1 MANVKETATW
11 ENGIYQLETTDPVL
25 GGENGIDNLQ
35 ARQLGNRTQWL
46 KTEIARA
53 VADIGNLGS
62 GKADKSVQIT
72 AGAGLTGGGTLA
84 GNRTLAL
91 GTPGTCSG
99 STSNWAGSD
108 THTHALAAAT
118 LLAPGIVQLVN
129 NLTTADAGKAL
140 TAAQGKAL
148 ADLISGVDGGA
159 FKLRGHLASKNLDD
173 VKGDDNYGVH
183 FSRTNVS
190 SAADLNYPAQLAG
203 VLFVLPT
210 VYQGIQLYVPYIS
223 HVLYIRHSQQDGSFS
238 PWRQIGEVVDNLT
251 SSSITAALSAAQGKA
266 IKERLDAAGVGD
278 KAPVA
283 NASTGVNDLLADM
296 PDTCQ
301 DYTLS
306 GNYTNGPLGV
316 EAKTY
321 TGIINVST
329 RMFAAGV
336 SKVLTMRM
344 SDGSVWQNVRNASVW
359 LGWQRIDAIASATA
373 AALAQGLA
381 DKADKTTQVIAGN
394 GLSGG
399 GTLVA
404 NRTITLGT
412 PGKITASTT
421 NSVGTSTHTHEI
433 DNASTTVPGLVKLN
447 DTLSSTSTN
456 EALTANQGRLLNN
469 AKADKADVLGNSGNQ
484 TLTGKLDINNAGWER
499 LRFATNDG
507 GAWGFEVNPAGA
519 ADARINFAFRP
530 ASGGNIYI
538 QFPSISDGNQR
549 VAYESFVN
557 TQLTERADKTTQIIA
572 GNGLSGGGTLAGNR
586 TITLGTPGKIT
597 ATSTNSVGTSTH
609 THEIDNAS
617 ATVPGVLKVLNVLNS
632 TDPLS
637 ALSAEQ
643 GRVLGTQ
650 KADKATT
657 LAGYGI
663 ADGVTQAAMSAA
675 ISNLVNGAPGALDT
689 LRELATALGNDAN
702 FANNIAAKIDQAA
715 PAGSVAYIAGSAA
728 PAGWL
733 KANGAA
739 VSRTTYAPLFAA
751 IGTRY
756 GAGDG
761 SSTFNLPDLRG
772 EFIRGWDDGRGV
784 DVGRAIGSHQL
795 DALQQHTHTIATR
808 AQNNGGNAVA
818 RGEGGSWGAP
828 STEQVN
834 TDARTAAET
843 RPRNVA
849 LLAIIKI

>member
-1 MANVKETATW
+1 MANITEKNEYTAGVRMI
-11 ENGIYQLETTDPVL
+11 EPGDSVI
-25 GGENGIDNLQ
+25 GGLDAPINLPFG
-35 ARQLGNRTQWL
+35 ALANRTFWL

-108 THTHALAAAT
+108 THTHALAAAS
-118 LLAPGIVQLVN
+118 LVAPGIVQLVN

-183 FSRTNVS
+183 FIRTNVS
-190 SAADLNYPAQLAG
+190 AAADLNYPAQLAG

-210 VYQGIQLYVPYIS
+210 AYQGIQLYVPYIS

-329 RMFAAGV
+329 RMFADGV

-412 PGKITASTT
+412 PGKITA
-421 NSVGTSTHTHEI
+421 
-433 DNASTTVPGLVKLN
+433 
-447 DTLSSTSTN
+447 
-456 EALTANQGRLLNN
+456 
-469 AKADKADVLGNSGNQ
+469 
-484 TLTGKLDINNAGWER
+484 
-499 LRFATNDG
+499 
-507 GAWGFEVNPAGA
+507 
-519 ADARINFAFRP
+519 
-530 ASGGNIYI
+530 
-538 QFPSISDGNQR
+538 
-549 VAYESFVN
+549 
-557 TQLTERADKTTQIIA
+557 
-572 GNGLSGGGTLAGNR
+572 
-586 TITLGTPGKIT
+586 
-597 ATSTNSVGTSTH
+597 TSTNSVGTSTH

-637 ALSAEQ
+637 ALSAAQ

-663 ADGVTQAAMSAA
+663 ADGVTQAALAQGLADKADKTTQIIAGNGLSGGGTLAGNRTITLGTPGKITASTTNSVGTSTHTHEIDNASATVPGVLKVLNVLNSTDALSALSAAQGRVLDVQKADKATTLAGYGIADGVTEAAMSAA

-715 PAGSVAYIAGSAA
+715 PAGTVAYIAGSAA

-733 KANGAA
+733 KANGAE

-756 GAGDG
+756 GAGNG
-761 SSTFNLPDLRG
+761 TSTFNLPDLRG

>member
-46 KTEIARA
+46 KTEIASA

-62 GKADKSVQIT
+62 SKSDKSVQIT

-99 STSNWAGSD
+99 STSNWAGGD

-173 VKGDDNYGVH
+173 VKGADNYGVH

-210 VYQGIQLYVPYIS
+210 AYQGIQLYVPYIS

-381 DKADKTTQVIAGN
+381 EKADKTTQVIAGN

-399 GTLVA
+399 GNLSG
-404 NRTITLGT
+404 NRTLALGT
-412 PGKITASTT
+412 PGKITAST
-421 NSVGTSTHTHEI
+421 
-433 DNASTTVPGLVKLN
+433 
-447 DTLSSTSTN
+447 
-456 EALTANQGRLLNN
+456 
-469 AKADKADVLGNSGNQ
+469 
-484 TLTGKLDINNAGWER
+484 
-499 LRFATNDG
+499 
-507 GAWGFEVNPAGA
+507 
-519 ADARINFAFRP
+519 
-530 ASGGNIYI
+530 
-538 QFPSISDGNQR
+538 
-549 VAYESFVN
+549 
-557 TQLTERADKTTQIIA
+557 
-572 GNGLSGGGTLAGNR
+572 
-586 TITLGTPGKIT
+586 
-597 ATSTNSVGTSTH
+597 TNSVGTSTH

-632 TDPLS
+632 TDALS
-637 ALSAEQ
+637 ALSAAQ
-643 GRVLGTQ
+643 GRVLDVQ

-715 PAGSVAYIAGSAA
+715 PAGTVAYIAGSAA

-733 KANGAA
+733 KANGAE

-756 GAGDG
+756 GAGNG
-761 SSTFNLPDLRG
+761 TSTFNLPDLRG
-772 EFIRGWDDGRGV
+772 EFVRGWDDGRGV
-784 DVGRAIGSHQL
+784 DVGRALGIVFQRELAGRHEDRIAVEIVRHSRRL
-795 DALQQHTHTIATR
+795 ETDEFLQCR
-808 AQNNGGNAVA
+808 LVV
-818 RGEGGSWGAP
+818 R
-828 STEQVN
+828 
-834 TDARTAAET
+834 
-843 RPRNVA
+843 
-849 LLAIIKI
+849 

>member
-1 MANVKETATW
+1 MANVKENATW

-35 ARQLGNRTQWL
+35 ARQLANRTQWL

-108 THTHALAAAT
+108 THTHALAAAS
-118 LLAPGIVQLVN
+118 LVAPGIVQLVN

-173 VKGDDNYGVH
+173 VNGDDNYGVH

-210 VYQGIQLYVPYIS
+210 AYQGIQLYVPYIS

-329 RMFAAGV
+329 RMFAVGV

-381 DKADKTTQVIAGN
+381 DKADKTTQ
-394 GLSGG
+394 
-399 GTLVA
+399 
-404 NRTITLGT
+404 
-412 PGKITASTT
+412 
-421 NSVGTSTHTHEI
+421 
-433 DNASTTVPGLVKLN
+433 
-447 DTLSSTSTN
+447 
-456 EALTANQGRLLNN
+456 
-469 AKADKADVLGNSGNQ
+469 
-484 TLTGKLDINNAGWER
+484 
-499 LRFATNDG
+499 
-507 GAWGFEVNPAGA
+507 
-519 ADARINFAFRP
+519 
-530 ASGGNIYI
+530 
-538 QFPSISDGNQR
+538 
-549 VAYESFVN
+549 
-557 TQLTERADKTTQIIA
+557 IIA

-597 ATSTNSVGTSTH
+597 ATSTNSVSAASH

-632 TDPLS
+632 TDALS
-637 ALSAEQ
+637 ALSAAQ
-643 GRVLGTQ
+643 GRVLDTQ

-834 TDARTAAET
+834 TDARTDAET

>member
-1 MANVKETATW
+1 MANVKENATW

-35 ARQLGNRTQWL
+35 ARQLANRTQWL

-72 AGAGLTGGGTLA
+72 AGSGLTGGGMLA

-108 THTHALAAAT
+108 THTHALAAAS
-118 LLAPGIVQLVN
+118 LVAPGIVQLVN

-190 SAADLNYPAQLAG
+190 AAADLNYPAQLAG

-210 VYQGIQLYVPYIS
+210 AYQGIQLYVPYIS

-301 DYTLS
+301 DYTLF

-329 RMFAAGV
+329 RMFVAGV

-381 DKADKTTQVIAGN
+381 EKADKTTQVIAGN

-399 GTLVA
+399 GTLV
-404 NRTITLGT
+404 
-412 PGKITASTT
+412 
-421 NSVGTSTHTHEI
+421 E
-433 DNASTTVPGLVKLN
+433 
-447 DTLSSTSTN
+447 
-456 EALTANQGRLLNN
+456 
-469 AKADKADVLGNSGNQ
+469 
-484 TLTGKLDINNAGWER
+484 
-499 LRFATNDG
+499 
-507 GAWGFEVNPAGA
+507 
-519 ADARINFAFRP
+519 
-530 ASGGNIYI
+530 
-538 QFPSISDGNQR
+538 
-549 VAYESFVN
+549 
-557 TQLTERADKTTQIIA
+557 
-572 GNGLSGGGTLAGNR
+572 NR

-597 ATSTNSVGTSTH
+597 ATSTNSVSAASH

-632 TDPLS
+632 TDALS
-637 ALSAEQ
+637 ALSAAQ
-643 GRVLGTQ
+643 GRVLDVQ

-715 PAGSVAYIAGSAA
+715 PAGTVAYIAGSAA

-733 KANGAA
+733 KANGAE

-756 GAGDG
+756 GAGNG
-761 SSTFNLPDLRG
+761 TSTFNLPDLRG
-772 EFIRGWDDGRGV
+772 EFVRGWDDSRGV
-784 DVGRAIGSHQL
+784 DAGRALGSSQRGTIAMLRDDAGVDNVFAFGSHVNLHGDTINIADYGL
-795 DALQQHTHTIATR
+795 DGNSAFYMISNRNSAATSSI
-808 AQNNGGNAVA
+808 NAAGIV
-818 RGEGGSWGAP
+818 
-828 STEQVN
+828 
-834 TDARTAAET
+834 T

>member
-72 AGAGLTGGGTLA
+72 AGAGLAGGGTLA
-84 GNRTLAL
+84 SNRTLAL

-129 NLTTADAGKAL
+129 NLATADAGKAL
-140 TAAQGKAL
+140 T
-148 ADLISGVDGGA
+148 
-159 FKLRGHLASKNLDD
+159 
-173 VKGDDNYGVH
+173 
-183 FSRTNVS
+183 
-190 SAADLNYPAQLAG
+190 
-203 VLFVLPT
+203 
-210 VYQGIQLYVPYIS
+210 
-223 HVLYIRHSQQDGSFS
+223 
-238 PWRQIGEVVDNLT
+238 
-251 SSSITAALSAAQGKA
+251 AAQGKA

-306 GNYTNGPLGV
+306 GNYTNGPLGAD
-316 EAKTY
+316 AKTY

-329 RMFAAGV
+329 RMFADGV

-344 SDGSVWQNVRNASVW
+344 SDGSVWQNVRNASAW

-447 DTLSSTSTN
+447 DTLSST
-456 EALTANQGRLLNN
+456 
-469 AKADKADVLGNSGNQ
+469 
-484 TLTGKLDINNAGWER
+484 
-499 LRFATNDG
+499 
-507 GAWGFEVNPAGA
+507 
-519 ADARINFAFRP
+519 DA
-530 ASGGNIYI
+530 
-538 QFPSISDGNQR
+538 
-549 VAYESFVN
+549 
-557 TQLTERADKTTQIIA
+557 
-572 GNGLSGGGTLAGNR
+572 
-586 TITLGTPGKIT
+586 
-597 ATSTNSVGTSTH
+597 
-609 THEIDNAS
+609 
-617 ATVPGVLKVLNVLNS
+617 
-632 TDPLS
+632 LS
-637 ALSAEQ
+637 ALSAAQ
-643 GRVLGTQ
+643 GRVLDVQ

-756 GAGDG
+756 GAGNG
-761 SSTFNLPDLRG
+761 TSTFNLPDLRG
-772 EFIRGWDDGRGV
+772 EFVRGWDDSRGV
-784 DVGRAIGSHQL
+784 DAGRALGSSQRGTIAMPRDDAGVDNIFAFGSHVNLHGDTINIADYGL
-795 DALQQHTHTIATR
+795 DGNSAFYMISNRNSAATSSI
-808 AQNNGGNAVA
+808 NAAGIV
-818 RGEGGSWGAP
+818 
-828 STEQVN
+828 
-834 TDARTAAET
+834 T

>member
-1 MANVKETATW
+1 MANVKENATW

-35 ARQLGNRTQWL
+35 ARQLANRTQWL

-108 THTHALAAAT
+108 THTHALAAAS
-118 LLAPGIVQLVN
+118 LVAPGIVQLVN

-159 FKLRGHLASKNLDD
+159 FKLRGNLASKNLDN
-173 VKGDDNYGVH
+173 VIGDDNYGVH
-183 FSRTNVS
+183 FSRHNVS

-210 VYQGIQLYVPYIS
+210 AYQGIQLYVPYIS

-329 RMFAAGV
+329 RMFVGGV

-381 DKADKTTQVIAGN
+381 DKADK
-394 GLSGG
+394 
-399 GTLVA
+399 
-404 NRTITLGT
+404 
-412 PGKITASTT
+412 
-421 NSVGTSTHTHEI
+421 
-433 DNASTTVPGLVKLN
+433 
-447 DTLSSTSTN
+447 
-456 EALTANQGRLLNN
+456 
-469 AKADKADVLGNSGNQ
+469 
-484 TLTGKLDINNAGWER
+484 
-499 LRFATNDG
+499 
-507 GAWGFEVNPAGA
+507 
-519 ADARINFAFRP
+519 
-530 ASGGNIYI
+530 
-538 QFPSISDGNQR
+538 
-549 VAYESFVN
+549 
-557 TQLTERADKTTQIIA
+557 
-572 GNGLSGGGTLAGNR
+572 
-586 TITLGTPGKIT
+586 
-597 ATSTNSVGTSTH
+597 
-609 THEIDNAS
+609 
-617 ATVPGVLKVLNVLNS
+617 
-632 TDPLS
+632 
-637 ALSAEQ
+637 
-643 GRVLGTQ
+643 
-650 KADKATT
+650 ATT

-675 ISNLVNGAPGALDT
+675 ISNLVNGAPGELDT

-795 DALQQHTHTIATR
+795 DALQQHTHKIATR

>member
-1 MANVKETATW
+1 MANVKENATW

-35 ARQLGNRTQWL
+35 ARQLANRTQWL

-210 VYQGIQLYVPYIS
+210 AYQGIQLYVPYIS

-266 IKERLDAAGVGD
+266 IKERLDA
-278 KAPVA
+278 
-283 NASTGVNDLLADM
+283 
-296 PDTCQ
+296 
-301 DYTLS
+301 
-306 GNYTNGPLGV
+306 
-316 EAKTY
+316 
-321 TGIINVST
+321 
-329 RMFAAGV
+329 
-336 SKVLTMRM
+336 
-344 SDGSVWQNVRNASVW
+344 
-359 LGWQRIDAIASATA
+359 SATA

-394 GLSGG
+394 GL
-399 GTLVA
+399 
-404 NRTITLGT
+404 
-412 PGKITASTT
+412 
-421 NSVGTSTHTHEI
+421 
-433 DNASTTVPGLVKLN
+433 D
-447 DTLSSTSTN
+447 
-456 EALTANQGRLLNN
+456 
-469 AKADKADVLGNSGNQ
+469 
-484 TLTGKLDINNAGWER
+484 
-499 LRFATNDG
+499 
-507 GAWGFEVNPAGA
+507 
-519 ADARINFAFRP
+519 
-530 ASGGNIYI
+530 
-538 QFPSISDGNQR
+538 
-549 VAYESFVN
+549 
-557 TQLTERADKTTQIIA
+557 
-572 GNGLSGGGTLAGNR
+572 GGGTLAGNR

-597 ATSTNSVGTSTH
+597 ATSTNSVSAASH

-632 TDPLS
+632 TDALS
-637 ALSAEQ
+637 ALSAAQ
-643 GRVLGTQ
+643 GRVLDVQ

-715 PAGSVAYIAGSAA
+715 PAGTVAYIAGSAA

>member
-1 MANVKETATW
+1 MANVKENATW

-173 VKGDDNYGVH
+173 VNGDDNYGVH

-190 SAADLNYPAQLAG
+190 AAADLNYPAQLAG

-210 VYQGIQLYVPYIS
+210 AYQGIQLYVPYIS

-381 DKADKTTQVIAGN
+381 DK
-394 GLSGG
+394 
-399 GTLVA
+399 
-404 NRTITLGT
+404 
-412 PGKITASTT
+412 
-421 NSVGTSTHTHEI
+421 
-433 DNASTTVPGLVKLN
+433 
-447 DTLSSTSTN
+447 
-456 EALTANQGRLLNN
+456 
-469 AKADKADVLGNSGNQ
+469 
-484 TLTGKLDINNAGWER
+484 
-499 LRFATNDG
+499 
-507 GAWGFEVNPAGA
+507 
-519 ADARINFAFRP
+519 
-530 ASGGNIYI
+530 
-538 QFPSISDGNQR
+538 
-549 VAYESFVN
+549 
-557 TQLTERADKTTQIIA
+557 ADKTTQIIA

>member
-1 MANVKETATW
+1 MANVKENATW

-35 ARQLGNRTQWL
+35 ARQLANRTQWL

-108 THTHALAAAT
+108 THTHALAAAS
-118 LLAPGIVQLVN
+118 LVAPGIVQLVN

-159 FKLRGHLASKNLDD
+159 FKLRGHLDSKNLDD
-173 VKGDDNYGVH
+173 VKGADNYGVH

-210 VYQGIQLYVPYIS
+210 AYQGIQLYVPGIG

-381 DKADKTTQVIAGN
+381 DKADKTTQ
-394 GLSGG
+394 
-399 GTLVA
+399 
-404 NRTITLGT
+404 
-412 PGKITASTT
+412 
-421 NSVGTSTHTHEI
+421 
-433 DNASTTVPGLVKLN
+433 
-447 DTLSSTSTN
+447 
-456 EALTANQGRLLNN
+456 
-469 AKADKADVLGNSGNQ
+469 
-484 TLTGKLDINNAGWER
+484 
-499 LRFATNDG
+499 
-507 GAWGFEVNPAGA
+507 
-519 ADARINFAFRP
+519 
-530 ASGGNIYI
+530 
-538 QFPSISDGNQR
+538 
-549 VAYESFVN
+549 
-557 TQLTERADKTTQIIA
+557 IIA

-597 ATSTNSVGTSTH
+597 ATSTNSVSAASH

-632 TDPLS
+632 TDALS
-637 ALSAEQ
+637 ALSAAQ
-643 GRVLGTQ
+643 GRVLDVQ

>member
-46 KTEIARA
+46 KTEIASA

-62 GKADKSVQIT
+62 SKSDKSVQIT

-129 NLTTADAGKAL
+129 NLATADAGKAL
-140 TAAQGKAL
+140 T
-148 ADLISGVDGGA
+148 
-159 FKLRGHLASKNLDD
+159 
-173 VKGDDNYGVH
+173 
-183 FSRTNVS
+183 
-190 SAADLNYPAQLAG
+190 
-203 VLFVLPT
+203 
-210 VYQGIQLYVPYIS
+210 
-223 HVLYIRHSQQDGSFS
+223 
-238 PWRQIGEVVDNLT
+238 
-251 SSSITAALSAAQGKA
+251 AAQGKA
-266 IKERLDAAGVGD
+266 IKERLDAAGVAD

-329 RMFAAGV
+329 RMFADGV

-381 DKADKTTQVIAGN
+381 EKADKTTQVIAGN

-399 GTLVA
+399 GNLSG
-404 NRTITLGT
+404 NRTLALGT
-412 PGKITASTT
+412 PGKITAST
-421 NSVGTSTHTHEI
+421 
-433 DNASTTVPGLVKLN
+433 
-447 DTLSSTSTN
+447 
-456 EALTANQGRLLNN
+456 
-469 AKADKADVLGNSGNQ
+469 
-484 TLTGKLDINNAGWER
+484 
-499 LRFATNDG
+499 
-507 GAWGFEVNPAGA
+507 
-519 ADARINFAFRP
+519 
-530 ASGGNIYI
+530 
-538 QFPSISDGNQR
+538 
-549 VAYESFVN
+549 
-557 TQLTERADKTTQIIA
+557 
-572 GNGLSGGGTLAGNR
+572 
-586 TITLGTPGKIT
+586 
-597 ATSTNSVGTSTH
+597 TNSVGTSTH

-632 TDPLS
+632 TDALS
-637 ALSAEQ
+637 ALSAAQ
-643 GRVLGTQ
+643 GSVLDVQ

-715 PAGSVAYIAGSAA
+715 PAGTVAYIAGSAA

-733 KANGAA
+733 KANGAE

-756 GAGDG
+756 GAGNG
-761 SSTFNLPDLRG
+761 TSTFNLPDLRG
-772 EFIRGWDDGRGV
+772 EFVRGWDDSRGV
-784 DVGRAIGSHQL
+784 DAGRALGSSQRGTIAMPRDDTGVDNIFAFGSHVNLHGDTINIADYGL
-795 DALQQHTHTIATR
+795 DGNSAFYMISNRNSAATSSI
-808 AQNNGGNAVA
+808 NAAGIV
-818 RGEGGSWGAP
+818 
-828 STEQVN
+828 
-834 TDARTAAET
+834 T

>member
-1 MANVKETATW
+1 M
-11 ENGIYQLETTDPVL
+11 
-25 GGENGIDNLQ
+25 
-35 ARQLGNRTQWL
+35 
-46 KTEIARA
+46 
-53 VADIGNLGS
+53 
-62 GKADKSVQIT
+62 
-72 AGAGLTGGGTLA
+72 
-84 GNRTLAL
+84 
-91 GTPGTCSG
+91 
-99 STSNWAGSD
+99 
-108 THTHALAAAT
+108 
-118 LLAPGIVQLVN
+118 
-129 NLTTADAGKAL
+129 
-140 TAAQGKAL
+140 

-173 VKGDDNYGVH
+173 VKGADNYGVH
-183 FSRTNVS
+183 FSLTNVS

-210 VYQGIQLYVPYIS
+210 VNQGIQLYVPYIS

-381 DKADKTTQVIAGN
+381 EKADKTTQV
-394 GLSGG
+394 
-399 GTLVA
+399 
-404 NRTITLGT
+404 
-412 PGKITASTT
+412 
-421 NSVGTSTHTHEI
+421 
-433 DNASTTVPGLVKLN
+433 
-447 DTLSSTSTN
+447 
-456 EALTANQGRLLNN
+456 
-469 AKADKADVLGNSGNQ
+469 
-484 TLTGKLDINNAGWER
+484 
-499 LRFATNDG
+499 
-507 GAWGFEVNPAGA
+507 
-519 ADARINFAFRP
+519 
-530 ASGGNIYI
+530 
-538 QFPSISDGNQR
+538 
-549 VAYESFVN
+549 
-557 TQLTERADKTTQIIA
+557 IA

-597 ATSTNSVGTSTH
+597 ATSTNSVSAASH

-632 TDPLS
+632 TDALS
-637 ALSAEQ
+637 ALSAAQ
-643 GRVLGTQ
+643 GRVLDVQ

-715 PAGSVAYIAGSAA
+715 PAGTVAYIAGSAA

-733 KANGAA
+733 KANGAE

-756 GAGDG
+756 GAGNG
-761 SSTFNLPDLRG
+761 TSTFNLPDLRG
-772 EFIRGWDDGRGV
+772 EFVRGWDDSRGV
-784 DVGRAIGSHQL
+784 DAGRALGSSQRGTIAMPRDDAGVDNVFAFGSHVNLHGDTINIADYGL
-795 DALQQHTHTIATR
+795 D
-808 AQNNGGNAVA
+808 GNSAFYMISN
-818 RGEGGSWGAP
+818 RNS
-828 STEQVN
+828 
-834 TDARTAAET
+834 AAISSINAAGIVT

>member
-46 KTEIARA
+46 KTEIASA

-62 GKADKSVQIT
+62 SKSDKSVQIT

-99 STSNWAGSD
+99 STSNWAGGD

-173 VKGDDNYGVH
+173 VKGADNYGVH

-210 VYQGIQLYVPYIS
+210 AYQGIQLYVPYIS

-381 DKADKTTQVIAGN
+381 EKADKTTQVIAGN

-399 GTLVA
+399 GNLSG
-404 NRTITLGT
+404 NRTLALGT

-433 DNASTTVPGLVKLN
+433 DNASTTVPGVVKLN
-447 DTLSSTSTN
+447 DTLSSTSTT
-456 EALTANQGRLLNN
+456 EALTASQGRVLNN
-469 AKADKADVLGNSGNQ
+469 NKADKADVLGNSGNQ

-519 ADARINFAFRP
+519 ADARINFAFWP

-538 QFPSISDGNQR
+538 QFPAISSDGNQR

-557 TQLTERADKTTQIIA
+557 TQLTEKADKNTQMIA
-572 GNGLSGGGTLAGNR
+572 GNGLGGGGTLAGNR

-597 ATSTNSVGTSTH
+597 ATSTNSVSAASH

-632 TDPLS
+632 TDALS
-637 ALSAEQ
+637 ALSAAQ
-643 GRVLGTQ
+643 GRVLDVQ

-715 PAGSVAYIAGSAA
+715 PAGTVAYIAGSAA

-733 KANGAA
+733 KANGAE

-756 GAGDG
+756 GAGNG
-761 SSTFNLPDLRG
+761 TSTFNLPDLRG
-772 EFIRGWDDGRGV
+772 EFVRGWDDGRGV
-784 DVGRAIGSHQL
+784 DVGRALGIVFQRELAGRHEDRIAVEIVRHSRRL
-795 DALQQHTHTIATR
+795 ETDEFLQCR
-808 AQNNGGNAVA
+808 LVV
-818 RGEGGSWGAP
+818 R
-828 STEQVN
+828 
-834 TDARTAAET
+834 
-843 RPRNVA
+843 
-849 LLAIIKI
+849 

>member
-1 MANVKETATW
+1 MANVKENATW

-25 GGENGIDNLQ
+25 GGENGIDNFQ
-35 ARQLGNRTQWL
+35 ARQLANRTQWL

-108 THTHALAAAT
+108 THTHALAAAS
-118 LLAPGIVQLVN
+118 LVAPGIVQLVN

-173 VKGDDNYGVH
+173 VNGDDNYGVH

-190 SAADLNYPAQLAG
+190 AAADLNYPAQLAG

-210 VYQGIQLYVPYIS
+210 AYQGIQLYVPYIS

-329 RMFAAGV
+329 RMFVGGV

-381 DKADKTTQVIAGN
+381 
-394 GLSGG
+394 
-399 GTLVA
+399 
-404 NRTITLGT
+404 
-412 PGKITASTT
+412 
-421 NSVGTSTHTHEI
+421 E
-433 DNASTTVPGLVKLN
+433 
-447 DTLSSTSTN
+447 
-456 EALTANQGRLLNN
+456 
-469 AKADKADVLGNSGNQ
+469 
-484 TLTGKLDINNAGWER
+484 
-499 LRFATNDG
+499 
-507 GAWGFEVNPAGA
+507 
-519 ADARINFAFRP
+519 
-530 ASGGNIYI
+530 
-538 QFPSISDGNQR
+538 
-549 VAYESFVN
+549 
-557 TQLTERADKTTQIIA
+557 
-572 GNGLSGGGTLAGNR
+572 
-586 TITLGTPGKIT
+586 
-597 ATSTNSVGTSTH
+597 
-609 THEIDNAS
+609 
-617 ATVPGVLKVLNVLNS
+617 
-632 TDPLS
+632 
-637 ALSAEQ
+637 
-643 GRVLGTQ
+643 

-715 PAGSVAYIAGSAA
+715 PAGTVAYIAGSAA

-772 EFIRGWDDGRGV
+772 EFIRGWDDSRGV
-784 DVGRAIGSHQL
+784 DAGRALGSSQRGTIAMPRDDTGVDNIFAFGSHVNLHGDTINIADYGL
-795 DALQQHTHTIATR
+795 DGNSAFYMISNRNSAATSSI
-808 AQNNGGNAVA
+808 NAAGIV
-818 RGEGGSWGAP
+818 
-828 STEQVN
+828 
-834 TDARTAAET
+834 T

>member
-1 MANVKETATW
+1 MADFIEKNEWAEKLRMIEPGDSV
-11 ENGIYQLETTDPVL
+11 I
-25 GGENGIDNLQ
+25 GGLNAPINLPFG
-35 ARQLGNRTQWL
+35 ALANRTFWL

-84 GNRTLAL
+84 GNCTLAL

-99 STSNWAGSD
+99 STSNWAGSG
-108 THTHALAAAT
+108 THTHALAAAS
-118 LLAPGIVQLVN
+118 LVAPGIVQLVN
-129 NLTTADAGKAL
+129 DLTTDDAGKAL
-140 TAAQGKAL
+140 TAAQGKA
-148 ADLISGVDGGA
+148 
-159 FKLRGHLASKNLDD
+159 
-173 VKGDDNYGVH
+173 
-183 FSRTNVS
+183 
-190 SAADLNYPAQLAG
+190 
-203 VLFVLPT
+203 
-210 VYQGIQLYVPYIS
+210 
-223 HVLYIRHSQQDGSFS
+223 
-238 PWRQIGEVVDNLT
+238 
-251 SSSITAALSAAQGKA
+251 
-266 IKERLDAAGVGD
+266 IKERLD
-278 KAPVA
+278 
-283 NASTGVNDLLADM
+283 
-296 PDTCQ
+296 
-301 DYTLS
+301 
-306 GNYTNGPLGV
+306 
-316 EAKTY
+316 
-321 TGIINVST
+321 
-329 RMFAAGV
+329 
-336 SKVLTMRM
+336 
-344 SDGSVWQNVRNASVW
+344 
-359 LGWQRIDAIASATA
+359 ASATA

-381 DKADKTTQVIAGN
+381 EKADKTTQVIAGN

-519 ADARINFAFRP
+519 ADARINFAFWP

-538 QFPSISDGNQR
+538 QFPAISSGGNQR

-557 TQLTERADKTTQIIA
+557 TQLTEKADKNTQMIA
-572 GNGLSGGGTLAGNR
+572 GNGLGGGGTLAGNR

-597 ATSTNSVGTSTH
+597 ATSTNSVSAASH

-632 TDPLS
+632 TDALS
-637 ALSAEQ
+637 ALSAAQ
-643 GRVLGTQ
+643 GRVLDVQ

-715 PAGSVAYIAGSAA
+715 PAGTVAYIAGSAA